1 MTSLGSCCLG
11 VVQGIQSRLLDTKA
25 VAEVQ
30 AMNEFL
36 EMLSTQVGQPSE
48 SHLNHAPAMIVFA
61 LFSGDRLVSVCL
73 CVTLSSTYLAGAP
86 HVIP

>member
-1 MTSLGSCCLG
+1 LG

-48 SHLNHAPAMIVFA
+48 SHLRHAPA
-61 LFSGDRLVSVCL
+61 
-73 CVTLSSTYLAGAP
+73 
-86 HVIP
+86 